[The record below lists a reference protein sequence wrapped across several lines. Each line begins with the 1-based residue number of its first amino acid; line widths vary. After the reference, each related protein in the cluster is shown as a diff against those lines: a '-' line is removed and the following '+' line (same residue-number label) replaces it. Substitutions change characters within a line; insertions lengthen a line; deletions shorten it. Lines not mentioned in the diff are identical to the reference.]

1 MFQISTLQPKKHKKI
16 SVVFDEELQILV
28 SSEKILASSGF
39 FIQGFYQHLRELGQL
54 NWRGKE
60 FLFAA

>member
-39 FIQGFYQHLRELGQL
+39 FIQGLYQHLRELGQL